1 MYKLGG
7 KGDHHSILVAGWS
20 GRHTVVFLDH
30 FFFVCLQLKLITITR
45 TSDMKV
51 EVEFSLYCSIVSV
64 HLLTNTKQ
72 LLQNFLS
79 TNVALVILYIIA

>member
-1 MYKLGG
+1 
-7 KGDHHSILVAGWS
+7 
-20 GRHTVVFLDH
+20 
-30 FFFVCLQLKLITITR
+30 
-45 TSDMKV
+45 MKV